1 VDFKVNHSSAALSI
15 CLQEGSTCL
24 IVATERGRADVVVHL
39 VEWGAAVDDKET
51 SVFKNYEMQCYFIT
65 P

>member
-15 CLQEGSTCL
+15 CLKEGSTSL
-24 IVATERGRADVVVHL
+24 IISTVLGRADVVVRL

-51 SVFKNYEMQCYFIT
+51 SVCKNYIM
-65 P
+65 